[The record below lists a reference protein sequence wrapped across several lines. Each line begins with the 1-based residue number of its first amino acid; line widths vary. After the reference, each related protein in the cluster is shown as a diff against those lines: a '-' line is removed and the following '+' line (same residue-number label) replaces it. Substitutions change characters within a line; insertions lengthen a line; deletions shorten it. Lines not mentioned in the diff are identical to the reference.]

1 MWGSSF
7 VFSFLFHVVS
17 RRIEYLFHN
26 CGKENAFRERKGQPK
41 KIKKKSGF
49 VTLNSFISC
58 GKNDFVRREVN
69 FFTCA
74 SRYRDTFRA

>member
-1 MWGSSF
+1 ML
-7 VFSFLFHVVS
+7 FLDGLNIYFTIAEKKMLS
-17 RRIEYLFHN
+17 E
-26 CGKENAFRERKGQPK
+26 KEKDSQKN
-41 KIKKKSGF
+41 KKKSGF

-74 SRYRDTFRA
+74 SRYIQSVMTRALAPPHGENDVL